1 MEARISTERHV
12 QRQQKLKEQVD
23 TRIAA
28 AIEKKGIL
36 IVFTGNGK
44 GKSTAAF
51 GTVTRAVGHG
61 KTVGVA
67 QYIKGQWDNGEYNLL
82 QPLGVE
88 FHIMG
93 TGFTWETQNRQ
104 ADIDAAK
111 EVWSE
116 SKRMLADKRYD
127 LVVLDE
133 LTYMLAYHYLDTEEV
148 IASLQNRPAQQSVIV
163 TGRGCHSQ
171 ILKWR
176 IRSAKSAPSNML
188 LITAF
193 RRSRVSTGNNCAWHP
208 ARRRFYISCGT
219 TDFASNHSR
228 NCCKCGESDF
238 SSCHVIIKRLPVRIG
253 TSQGITISPLSKSC

>member
-1 MEARISTERHV
+1 
-12 QRQQKLKEQVD
+12 QQKLKEQVD

-51 GTVTRAVGHG
+51 GTVTRAVGDG
-61 KTVGVA
+61 TTVGVA
-67 QYIKGQWDNGEYNLL
+67 QYIKGQWNNGEYNLL

-163 TGRGCHSQ
+163 TGRGC
-171 ILKWR
+171 
-176 IRSAKSAPSNML
+176 RS
-188 LITAF
+188 
-193 RRSRVSTGNNCAWHP
+193 CAG
-208 ARRRFYISCGT
+208 A
-219 TDFASNHSR
+219 
-228 NCCKCGESDF
+228 
-238 SSCHVIIKRLPVRIG
+238 
-253 TSQGITISPLSKSC
+253 

>member
-1 MEARISTERHV
+1 
-12 QRQQKLKEQVD
+12 
-23 TRIAA
+23 
-28 AIEKKGIL
+28 
-36 IVFTGNGK
+36 
-44 GKSTAAF
+44 
-51 GTVTRAVGHG
+51 
-61 KTVGVA
+61 
-67 QYIKGQWDNGEYNLL
+67 
-82 QPLGVE
+82 
-88 FHIMG
+88 
-93 TGFTWETQNRQ
+93 
-104 ADIDAAK
+104 
-111 EVWSE
+111 
-116 SKRMLADKRYD
+116 MLADKRYD

-171 ILKWR
+171 ILKMADTVSE
-176 IRSAKSAPSNML
+176 IRPVKH
-188 LITAF
+188 AF
-193 RRSRVSTGNNCAWHP
+193 DNGIQAQPVSTGNNCAWHP

>member
-23 TRIAA
+23 TRVAA

-171 ILKWR
+171 ILKMADTVSE
-176 IRSAKSAPSNML
+176 IRPVKH
-188 LITAF
+188 AF
-193 RRSRVSTGNNCAWHP
+193 DNGIQAQPGNNCAWHP

-219 TDFASNHSR
+219 TDFTSNHSR